1 MKFLSLG
8 LFGSL
13 AGCSL
18 LPTPCEQLVTMACD
32 ECDVSQ
38 SFEDTV
44 CECVENGEVDNAQR
58 YYNSKD
64 EAEIAC
70 ATTKLSLQ
78 SYYHTNDDQVECRR
92 DLKILKDFGDDACQY
107 LGLSSG
113 SGDYYGYDYST
124 EDEGE
129 SAEAE

>member
-1 MKFLSLG
+1 MIFLSLT
-8 LFGSL
+8 LLSSL
-13 AGCSL
+13 TGCGL

-70 ATTKLSLQ
+70 ASTKNQLQ
-78 SYYHTNDDQVECRR
+78 SLYQTNDEQVQCRR
-92 DLKILKDFGDDACQY
+92 DLKILKDFGDDGCEY
-107 LGLSSG
+107 LGFSSD
-113 SGDYYGYDYST
+113 SDSYYGYES
-124 EDEGE
+124 EENSE
-129 SAEAE
+129 ESSAE